1 MEIMTGIPASSGLVT
16 GPVFL
21 YERPETAAFSTQSAR
36 TAEQE
41 HRRFEQAAEQAG
53 EQLEKLYEKTVR
65 DAGESAAQ
73 IFHIHKM
80 MLEDLDWLESCLL
93 YTSPSPRDS

>member
-80 MLEDLDWLESCLL
+80 MLEDLDWLESISINI
-93 YTSPSPRDS
+93 YE